1 MRERAQSLGGTFAV
15 ENAPGGG
22 TRISVG
28 LPLQTVPEAVDEPER
43 QVGLMGALRILLADD
58 HTMVRQGLRKV
69 LEERPEWQVVA
80 EAGDGREAVRLAE
93 LHKPNVA
100 VLDVAMPLLN
110 GIEATRQ
117 IAKRVPQTR
126 ILVLSMYSDE
136 AYVTQMMKAGA
147 TGYLLKDS
155 ADVDLLEAVQSVAQG
170 KSFFSPAV
178 ARLMSDDYARQRGT
192 DDDRYESL
200 SDRER
205 EIFQLIAEGK
215 ANKEIAALLFI
226 SLSTVETHR
235 ARIMEKLDLHSAAE
249 IVLYAVR
256 RGVIR

>member
-1 MRERAQSLGGTFAV
+1 MA
-15 ENAPGGG
+15 
-22 TRISVG
+22 
-28 LPLQTVPEAVDEPER
+28 
-43 QVGLMGALRILLADD
+43 ALRILLADD

-69 LEERPEWQVVA
+69 LEDRPEWQVVA
-80 EAGDGREAVRLAE
+80 EAGDGHEAVRLAE

-110 GIEATRQ
+110 GIEATRR

-147 TGYLLKDS
+147 SGYLLKDS
-155 ADVDLLEAVQSVAQG
+155 AGVDLVEAVQSVSQG
-170 KSFFSPAV
+170 KSYFSPAV
-178 ARLMSDDYARQRGT
+178 ARLMLDDYARQRGT
-192 DDDRYESL
+192 DDDRYETL